1 MVAEQATREPDF
13 TGTKKFKTIGARAFE
28 VLRAHGMF
36 MSGNAPIRIPVEELT
51 DFLVEKDGV
60 KKADVLTALREN
72 PDIFAVETRDE
83 VEYVVTTREGHPP
96 DAGTLGISHSFAE
109 RFMTPEPK
117 PVRPA
122 RPPVVRV
129 RVDPNWAT
137 YSVPDFGDDEDDDAV
152 DEVDIVAASPDTVS
166 EGALETSAPVP
177 SVAAPVADLPLP
189 REYQI
194 EDTAPPVTEAPAAEE
209 VQEDAVA
216 VAQPEIVVEDEPEP
230 IVTQIADLQPVVTP
244 VADMEP
250 VVTQVAELEP
260 AVEAV
265 QPAPVA
271 EPERNPIQEQ
281 PVAPIV
287 APPVARVVAAPPP
300 AAPAPTFRVSDL
312 SAYADEDV
320 AAAIDERLA
329 GDSRVAHFAGQW
341 MLEERVPRLSRGDLR
356 RMKEYI
362 QEQEQPLT
370 DTTLVQD
377 ILNVRPNS
385 VEFPLMQFAVNFRL
399 SREHRDFDFVGT
411 NGQRFWSTS
420 GLPQI
425 GTTRRKPNEIGTD
438 YRFLL
443 DEKTPADAVGSAT
456 SVDHVLTFYEHSLGL
471 LPYNAEMQT
480 LLPKQVS
487 DDQRTAVLTFEIPQS
502 YTTYLVE
509 LRYPTPNR
517 GGFVLGLD
525 DLYTD
530 NLVPGAMI
538 SIAATENDGHFRIE
552 YLPAADQNARLLELD
567 DRRAARYLFRP
578 ATIGCEVDPEWL
590 ISEDRFPRIGSERP
604 LDDKVR
610 RRPEAVVDATFA
622 RIGIEDGDTYVATFA
637 DLLAAVNIERPFSPA
652 LLRTVLEQDAKVTGD
667 GSDTYTYVAA
677 S

>member
-1 MVAEQATREPDF
+1 MVADQATREPEF

-36 MSGNAPIRIPVEELT
+36 MSGNAPIRLPVDELT
-51 DFLVEKDGV
+51 DFLVEREGV
-60 KKADVLTALREN
+60 KKVDVLTALREN
-72 PDIFAVETRDE
+72 PEVFVIETRDE

-96 DAGTLGISHSFAE
+96 HAGTAGITHSFAE

-117 PVRPA
+117 PVRPV
-122 RPPVVRV
+122 RPPVIRV

-137 YSVPDFGDDEDDDAV
+137 YSVPDFGDEEDDDEALDGLETASEFASPASPV
-152 DEVDIVAASPDTVS
+152 ATEPVASMAIAPAPPVVAPIADLQDAAEAAESPFTIEPVVEEVLEEAVAAAQPDVVV
-166 EGALETSAPVP
+166 EDEPAPVAARVAEP
-177 SVAAPVADLPLP
+177 EPPVERVEPAPIPEPEVGAVVAAPVA
-189 REYQI
+189 
-194 EDTAPPVTEAPAAEE
+194 AP
-209 VQEDAVA
+209 
-216 VAQPEIVVEDEPEP
+216 EPEP
-230 IVTQIADLQPVVTP
+230 EVAAVVRTPIVEPPVKPVVP
-244 VADMEP
+244 
-250 VVTQVAELEP
+250 
-260 AVEAV
+260 
-265 QPAPVA
+265 
-271 EPERNPIQEQ
+271 
-281 PVAPIV
+281 
-287 APPVARVVAAPPP
+287 APPP
-300 AAPAPTFRVSDL
+300 APRAPTFRVSDFSSNSDDEV
-312 SAYADEDV
+312 SAAV
-320 AAAIDERLA
+320 AERLA

-356 RMKEYI
+356 RMKDYI

-385 VEFPLMQFAVNFRL
+385 VEFDLMQFAVNFRL

-425 GTTRRKPNEIGTD
+425 GTNRRKPNDIGTE

-443 DEKTPADAVGSAT
+443 DEKAPADAVGTET
-456 SVDHVLTFYEHSLGL
+456 SIDHVLSFYEHSLGL
-471 LPYNAEMQT
+471 LPYDADMQK
-480 LLPKQVS
+480 LLSRQVS

-517 GGFVLGLD
+517 GGFLLGLD
-525 DLYTD
+525 DLYAD

-538 SIAATENDGHFRIE
+538 SISATDNDGHFRIE

-567 DRRAARYLFRP
+567 DRRSPRYLFRP
-578 ATIGCEVDPEWL
+578 TTFTCEVDPEWL

-610 RRPEAVVDATFA
+610 RRPEAVVDATFE
-622 RIGIEDGDTYVATFA
+622 RLGVEDGDTSIASFA
-637 DLLAAVNIERPFSPA
+637 DLLAAVNIERPFSPT
-652 LLRTVLEQDAKVTGD
+652 LLRTVLEHDSKVTGD

>member
-1 MVAEQATREPDF
+1 MVAEQATREPEF
-13 TGTKKFKTIGARAFE
+13 TGTRKFKTIGARAFE

-36 MSGNAPIRIPVEELT
+36 MSENAPIRIPVEVLS
-51 DFLVEKDGV
+51 DFLVEHDGV
-60 KKADVLTALREN
+60 KKADVLTAIREN
-72 PDIFAVETRDE
+72 PEVFAMETRDE
-83 VEYVVTTREGHPP
+83 VEYVITTREGHPP
-96 DAGTLGISHSFAE
+96 NAGTAGITHSFAA
-109 RFMTPEPK
+109 RFLTPEPK

-137 YSVPDFGDDEDDDAV
+137 YTVPDFSDDDDDAV
-152 DEVDIVAASPDTVS
+152 LDELEMSSPVVAEDIAPVILSTPATTLIEDVQDDVSTLLGTEPAREADLEEAVAAVQPDP
-166 EGALETSAPVP
+166 EAEAQPLPAME
-177 SVAAPVADLPLP
+177 AATEPVAESTVLAPLSVP
-189 REYQI
+189 EREPI
-194 EDTAPPVTEAPAAEE
+194 GTVPAAE
-209 VQEDAVA
+209 
-216 VAQPEIVVEDEPEP
+216 PESE
-230 IVTQIADLQPVVTP
+230 P
-244 VADMEP
+244 VA
-250 VVTQVAELEP
+250 A
-260 AVEAV
+260 
-265 QPAPVA
+265 APVA
-271 EPERNPIQEQ
+271 EPEAERAPAVVAPTKEPLVE
-281 PVAPIV
+281 PVAPV
-287 APPVARVVAAPPP
+287 RPP
-300 AAPAPTFRVSDL
+300 APSVVREVPTFRVSDL
-312 SAYADEDV
+312 SAFSDEAV
-320 AAAIDERLA
+320 AAALDERLA
-329 GDSRVAHFAGQW
+329 GDSRVARFAGQW

-377 ILNVRPNS
+377 VLNVRPNS
-385 VEFPLMQFAVNFRL
+385 VEFALMQFAVNFRL

-443 DEKTPADAVGSAT
+443 DEKTPHDVAGTET
-456 SVDHVLTFYEHSLGL
+456 SIDHVLSFYEYSLGL
-471 LPYNAEMQT
+471 LPYDAGMRN

-517 GGFVLGLD
+517 GGFLLGLD
-525 DLYTD
+525 DLYGD

-538 SIAATENDGHFRIE
+538 SIAATDNDGHFRIE

-567 DRRAARYLFRP
+567 DRRSPRYLFRP
-578 ATIGCEVDPEWL
+578 TTYTCEVDPEWL
-590 ISEDRFPRIGSERP
+590 VSEDRFPRIGSEKP

-610 RRPEAVVDATFA
+610 RRPEAVVHATFE
-622 RIGIEDGDTYVATFA
+622 RIGIEDGESLVASFT

-652 LLRTVLEQDAKVTGD
+652 LLRTALEQDARVTGD
-667 GSDTYTYVAA
+667 GSDVYTYVAA

>member
-13 TGTKKFKTIGARAFE
+13 TGTRKFKTIGARAFE

-51 DFLVEKDGV
+51 DFLVDKDGV

-72 PDIFAVETRDE
+72 PDIFAIETRDE

-96 DAGTLGISHSFAE
+96 NAGTLGITHSFAE

-117 PVRPA
+117 PVRPV

-137 YSVPDFGDDEDDDAV
+137 YAVPDFGDEDDTV
-152 DEVDIVAASPDTVS
+152 DEVDIVAASADAPTHLDAETVAPEPS
-166 EGALETSAPVP
+166 LTAPVLDQSLP
-177 SVAAPVADLPLP
+177 IVDLVEEAAPLVPA
-189 REYQI
+189 E
-194 EDTAPPVTEAPAAEE
+194 PAAEE
-209 VQEDAVA
+209 QLEEVAAATQQEV
-216 VAQPEIVVEDEPEP
+216 VVEAEPEP
-230 IVTQIADLQPVVTP
+230 
-244 VADMEP
+244 VAA
-250 VVTQVAELEP
+250 QVAEP
-260 AVEAV
+260 AIESVETS
-265 QPAPVA
+265 PVA
-271 EPERNPIQEQ
+271 EPEIEQ
-281 PVAPIV
+281 TVEPAVEPVVAPPLVVPPVAQVV
-287 APPVARVVAAPPP
+287 APPVTAPPT
-300 AAPAPTFRVSDL
+300 PTFRVSDL
-312 SAYADEDV
+312 SAYADEAV

-329 GDSRVAHFAGQW
+329 SDSRFAHFAGQW

-443 DEKTPADAVGSAT
+443 DEGASADAVGTAT
-456 SVDHVLTFYEHSLGL
+456 SIDHVLSFYEHSLGL
-471 LPYNAEMQT
+471 LPYDAEMQT
-480 LLPKQVS
+480 LLPRQVS
-487 DDQRTAVLTFEIPQS
+487 DDQRAAVLTFEIPQS

-517 GGFVLGLD
+517 GGFLLGLD
-525 DLYTD
+525 DFYAD

-567 DRRAARYLFRP
+567 DRRSARYLFRP
-578 ATIGCEVDPEWL
+578 ATITCEVDPDWL
-590 ISEDRFPRIGSERP
+590 ISEDRFPRLGSERP

-610 RRPEAVVDATFA
+610 RRPEAVVDATFV
-622 RIGIEDGDTYVATFA
+622 RIGIEDGDSFIASFP
-637 DLLAAVNIERPFSPA
+637 DLLAAVNIERPFSPT
-652 LLRTVLEQDAKVTGD
+652 LLRTVLEQDARVTGD

>member
-1 MVAEQATREPDF
+1 MVAEQVTREPDF

-36 MSGNAPIRIPVEELT
+36 MSGNAPIRIPLEELT

-60 KKADVLTALREN
+60 KKADVLTAVREN
-72 PDIFAVETRDE
+72 PEIFVIEVRDDI
-83 VEYVVTTREGHPP
+83 EYVVTTREGHPP
-96 DAGTLGISHSFAE
+96 NAGTAGITHSFAE

-122 RPPVVRV
+122 RPPVIRV

-137 YSVPDFGDDEDDDAV
+137 YSVPDFGDDDDDAV
-152 DEVDIVAASPDTVS
+152 DELDVVAVSPEVTSQVEVEAVAPATLDTEPVAELVEVAA
-166 EGALETSAPVP
+166 E
-177 SVAAPVADLPLP
+177 
-189 REYQI
+189 
-194 EDTAPPVTEAPAAEE
+194 PVTEAPVTEA

-216 VAQPEIVVEDEPEP
+216 AVQPEVVTEVEAEPEQA
-230 IVTQIADLQPVVTP
+230 V
-244 VADMEP
+244 EH
-250 VVTQVAELEP
+250 VAEPEP

-265 QPAPVA
+265 QTPLDVEPEIEQIEEPAAEPAVVTPIVVPPTAPV
-271 EPERNPIQEQ
+271 
-281 PVAPIV
+281 
-287 APPVARVVAAPPP
+287 VVPPP
-300 AAPAPTFRVSDL
+300 AAAPTPAFRVSDF
-312 SAYADEDV
+312 SDYADEVV
-320 AAAIDERLA
+320 AAAISERLVS
-329 GDSRVAHFAGQW
+329 DSRMAHFAGQW

-385 VEFPLMQFAVNFRL
+385 VEFNLMQFAVNFRL

-411 NGQRFWSTS
+411 HGQRFWSTS

-443 DEKTPADAVGSAT
+443 DERAPADATGTAT
-456 SVDHVLTFYEHSLGL
+456 SADHVLTFYEHSLGL

-517 GGFVLGLD
+517 GGFLLGLD
-525 DLYTD
+525 DLYAD
-530 NLVPGAMI
+530 SLVPGAII
-538 SIAATENDGHFRIE
+538 SISATENDGHFKIE
-552 YLPAADQNARLLELD
+552 YLPAADQNVRLLELD

-578 ATIGCEVDPEWL
+578 VTIGCEVDPEWL

-610 RRPEAVVDATFA
+610 RRPEAVVHATFV
-622 RIGIEDGDTYVATFA
+622 RIGIEDGESFVASFA
-637 DLLAAVNIERPFSPA
+637 DLLAAVNIERPFSPT
-652 LLRTVLEQDAKVTGD
+652 LLRTALEQDARVTGD
-667 GSDTYTYVAA
+667 GSDTYTYVPA

>member
-13 TGTKKFKTIGARAFE
+13 TGTRKFKTIGARAFE

-51 DFLVEKDGV
+51 DFLVDKDGV

-72 PDIFAVETRDE
+72 PDIFAIETRDE

-96 DAGTLGISHSFAE
+96 NAGTLGITHSFAE

-117 PVRPA
+117 PVRPV

-137 YSVPDFGDDEDDDAV
+137 YAVPDFGDEDDTV
-152 DEVDIVAASPDTVS
+152 DEVDIVAASADAPTHLDAETVAPEPS
-166 EGALETSAPVP
+166 LTAPVLDQSLP
-177 SVAAPVADLPLP
+177 IVDLVEEAAPLVPA
-189 REYQI
+189 E
-194 EDTAPPVTEAPAAEE
+194 PAAEE
-209 VQEDAVA
+209 QLEEVVAATQPEVA
-216 VAQPEIVVEDEPEP
+216 VEAEPEP
-230 IVTQIADLQPVVTP
+230 
-244 VADMEP
+244 VAA
-250 VVTQVAELEP
+250 QVAEP
-260 AVEAV
+260 AIESVETS
-265 QPAPVA
+265 PVA
-271 EPERNPIQEQ
+271 EPEIEQ
-281 PVAPIV
+281 TVEPAVEPVVAPPLVVPPVAQVV
-287 APPVARVVAAPPP
+287 APPVTAPPT
-300 AAPAPTFRVSDL
+300 PTFRVSDL
-312 SAYADEDV
+312 SAYADEAV

-329 GDSRVAHFAGQW
+329 SDSRFAHFAGQW

-443 DEKTPADAVGSAT
+443 DEGASADAVGTAT
-456 SVDHVLTFYEHSLGL
+456 SIDHVLSFYEHSLGL
-471 LPYNAEMQT
+471 LPYDAEMQT
-480 LLPKQVS
+480 LLPRQVS
-487 DDQRTAVLTFEIPQS
+487 DDQRAAVLTFEIPQS

-517 GGFVLGLD
+517 GGFLLGLD
-525 DLYTD
+525 DFYAD

-552 YLPAADQNARLLELD
+552 YLPAADQNARLMELD
-567 DRRAARYLFRP
+567 DRRSARYLFRP
-578 ATIGCEVDPEWL
+578 ATITCEVDPDWL
-590 ISEDRFPRIGSERP
+590 ISEDRFPRLGSERP

-610 RRPEAVVDATFA
+610 RRPEAVVDATFV
-622 RIGIEDGDTYVATFA
+622 RIGIEDGDSFIASFP
-637 DLLAAVNIERPFSPA
+637 DLLAAVNIERPFSPT
-652 LLRTVLEQDAKVTGD
+652 LLRTVLEQDARVTGD